1 MRRRQILLALPFA
14 FAAGAA
20 LASEEPK
27 KDSGGQY
34 VDLAPIALPIVVN
47 GRLVNYVF
55 CSLRINLTPSAD
67 AAKVRTKEPWFRD
80 AIIRAGHRTPFTL
93 ATDYTKVDEVRLKA
107 TLLREAGAIAG
118 ARNILSVTLTSQM
131 PKQRARLP
139 RPAAAAR

>member
-14 FAAGAA
+14 FAAGASP
-20 LASEEPK
+20 ASEAPK
-27 KDSGGQY
+27 KEAGGQY

-55 CSLRINLTPSAD
+55 CNLRINLSPSAD

-80 AIIRAGHRTPFTL
+80 AIIRAGHRAPFTL
-93 ATDYTKVDEVRLKA
+93 ATDYTRIDEARLKA
-107 TLLREAGAIAG
+107 TLLREAAAIAG
-118 ARNILSVTLTSQM
+118 ARNIISVTLTSQM

-139 RPAAAAR
+139 RPPAAAR